1 MSRHAST
8 RRARLTL
15 AALVSMALLGV
26 APISQGAG
34 AHGTTSATTA
44 EERKLDALYEA
55 YWQDWLSLNPEE
67 ALVEGVTRYEALF
80 DHSLEDTW
88 LREVIATLKHYQA
101 ALKKF
106 DPAPL
111 PQDARLSYEI
121 LSYELTQAL
130 AYYDNGVYRTARML
144 PINQFM
150 GQHTAFALDQSG
162 SGSYNF
168 KTVADYDNALLRADD
183 YARWTNDAI
192 ERLQEGV
199 SRGVVLPR
207 VVVERVLPQLRTH
220 FGQAPEDT
228 DFWKPIVKMPDDI
241 PPAHRKRLT
250 AEYAAKITTVI
261 EPAYRRLYDYLHD
274 EYLEHANATPGL
286 GALPNGAA
294 LYEYEVR
301 ANTTTTMTPAEIHA
315 LGLAEIR
322 RITHELEAVRKTVDF
337 QGSLQEFLASVR
349 TNESLHFQNP
359 AEVIP
364 AYQDALR
371 RILPKLP
378 GLFDVSP
385 KAQLEIKALPDS
397 AKEYQGNGNYQQAA
411 ADGSRP
417 GILWI
422 NIYAPG
428 IKDKFIVMTTTLHET
443 YPGHHFQ
450 TSLAEEIKG
459 MPAFRRLT
467 FFNAYG
473 EGWALYCESLGKEMG
488 LFDDPW
494 QYYGHLMNEMLRAN
508 RLVIDTGIHAMGWS
522 TEQGITWMMDHSSM
536 NREQAAAEVERYVAY
551 PAQAL
556 SYKVGQL
563 DIAALRTKATEQLG
577 PRFDVRQFHDQILLG
592 GSMPLTVLDRKV
604 DQWIARSLTAK

>member
-1 MSRHAST
+1 MG
-8 RRARLTL
+8 
-15 AALVSMALLGV
+15 MALSGV
-26 APISQGAG
+26 GLVPLSVGA
-34 AHGTTSATTA
+34 TVNQATA
-44 EERKLDALYEA
+44 VEERQLDALYEA
-55 YWQDWLSLNPEE
+55 YWRDWLALNPEE
-67 ALVEGVTRYEALF
+67 ALVEGVTRHESLF
-80 DHSLEDTW
+80 DHSLEDPW
-88 LREVIATLKHYQA
+88 LREVTSMLRRYQ
-101 ALKKF
+101 LSLEKF
-106 DPAPL
+106 DPTPL
-111 PQDARLSYEI
+111 SRDARLSYEI
-121 LSYELTQAL
+121 LNYELAQAL
-130 AYYDNGVYRTARML
+130 AYYDNGPYLTARML

-150 GQHTAFALDQSG
+150 GQHLTFALDQSG
-162 SGSYNF
+162 SGSYSF

-192 ERLQEGV
+192 ERLREGV

-220 FGQAPEDT
+220 FGQPPANT
-228 DFWKPIVKMPDDI
+228 DFWKPIVNMPDVI
-241 PPAHRKRLT
+241 PRAQRERLT
-250 AEYAAKITTVI
+250 AQYAAKIATVI
-261 EPAYRRLYDYLHD
+261 EPAYQRLHDYLRD

-294 LYEYEVR
+294 LYEYEVK
-301 ANTTTTMTPAEIHA
+301 ANTTTAMTPAEIHA
-315 LGLAEIR
+315 LGLSEVG
-322 RITHELEAVRKTVDF
+322 RITHELETVKKSVDF
-337 QGSLQEFLASVR
+337 QGSLADFLASVR
-349 TNESLHFQNP
+349 TNESLHFRTP

-364 AYQDALR
+364 AYQDALA

-378 GLFDVSP
+378 VLFDVSP
-385 KAQLEIKALPDS
+385 KARLEIKALPDS
-397 AKEYQGNGNYQQAA
+397 AKESQGNGNYQQAA

-450 TSLAEEIKG
+450 TSLAAEVKG

-473 EGWALYCESLGKEMG
+473 EGWALYCESLGRELG

-522 TEQGITWMMDHSSM
+522 TEQGITWMMEHSSM
-536 NREQAAAEVERYVAY
+536 NRDQAAAEVERYVAY

-563 DIAALRTKATEQLG
+563 DIAALRRKATEQLG
-577 PRFDVRQFHDQILLG
+577 PRFDVRQFHDQILLD
-592 GSMPLTVLDRKV
+592 GSMPLTILDRKV
-604 DQWIARSLTAK
+604 DQWIARSTVSK

>member
-1 MSRHAST
+1 MT
-8 RRARLTL
+8 RRFRIVLLPALVALTL
-15 AALVSMALLGV
+15 SGPAFIPLG
-26 APISQGAG
+26 ASAHDSTGAI
-34 AHGTTSATTA
+34 AV
-44 EERKLDALYEA
+44 EERQLDALYEA
-55 YWQDWLSLNPEE
+55 YWQDWLALNPEE
-67 ALVEGVTRYEALF
+67 ALVEGVTRYQTLF
-80 DHSLEDTW
+80 DHSLEDPW
-88 LREVIATLKHYQA
+88 LREVTSMLKRYQT
-101 ALKKF
+101 ALEKF
-106 DPAPL
+106 DPTPL
-111 PQDARLSYEI
+111 PQESRISYEI
-121 LSYELTQAL
+121 LSYELAQAL
-130 AYYDNGVYRTARML
+130 AYYQTGVYRTARML
-144 PINQFM
+144 PINQFV
-150 GQHTAFALDQSG
+150 GQHTTFALDQSG

-192 ERLQEGV
+192 ERLQQGV
-199 SRGVVLPR
+199 SLGVVLPR

-220 FGQAPEDT
+220 FGKAPEDT
-228 DFWKPIVKMPDDI
+228 EFWQPILKMPDSI
-241 PPAHRKRLT
+241 PAVHRQRLR
-250 AEYAAKITTVI
+250 AEYAAKIATVI
-261 EPAYRRLYDYLHD
+261 EPAYQKLYDYLHD
-274 EYLEHANATPGL
+274 EYLEHANAIPGL

-294 LYEYEVR
+294 LYEYEVK
-301 ANTTTTMTPAEIHA
+301 ANTTTAMTPAEIHA

-322 RITHELEAVRKTVDF
+322 RITHELEAVQKTVGF
-337 QGSLQEFLASVR
+337 QGSLPEFLASVR
-349 TNESLHFQNP
+349 TNESLHFQSP

-371 RILPKLP
+371 HILPKLP

-385 KAQLEIKALPDS
+385 KAKLEIKALPDS

-428 IKDKFIVMTTTLHET
+428 IKDKFIVMTTTLHEA

-536 NREQAAAEVERYVAY
+536 NRDQAAAEVERYVAY

-563 DIAALRTKATEQLG
+563 KIAALRTKATEQLG

-604 DQWIARSLTAK
+604 DQWIARSIAAK

>member
-1 MSRHAST
+1 MTPVFRVVA
-8 RRARLTL
+8 LTAL
-15 AALVSMALLGV
+15 LAIAALPSKTRALDASGTP
-26 APISQGAG
+26 AAG
-34 AHGTTSATTA
+34 APVSAVAA
-44 EERKLDALYEA
+44 EQRDLDALYA
-55 YWQDWLSLNPEE
+55 SYWQDWLALNPQLALTQGVTRSEAQFDDSLEDPWLQRVRSMLERYRTALKRFDPGPLPEE
-67 ALVEGVTRYEALF
+67 AR
-80 DHSLEDTW
+80 
-88 LREVIATLKHYQA
+88 I
-101 ALKKF
+101 
-106 DPAPL
+106 
-111 PQDARLSYEI
+111 SYDM
-121 LSYELTQAL
+121 LSYELEQAL
-130 AYYDNGVYRTARML
+130 SYYGSNLYETARML

-168 KTVADYDNALLRADD
+168 KTVEDYDNALTRADN

-192 ERLQEGV
+192 ARLKEGV
-199 SRGVVLPR
+199 ERGVVLPR
-207 VVVERVLPQLRTH
+207 VVVERVLPQLHTS
-220 FGQAPEDT
+220 FGMPPEKT
-228 DFWKPIVKMPDDI
+228 TFWQPIAKL
-241 PPAHRKRLT
+241 PAGFSDADRKRLT
-250 AEYAAKITTVI
+250 AAYAGKISTVI
-261 EPAYRRLYDYLHD
+261 EPAYRKLYDYLRG
-274 EYLEHANATPGL
+274 EYLPHANATPGL

-294 LYEYEVR
+294 LYEYEIKEH
-301 ANTTTTMTPAEIHA
+301 TTTAMTAAEIHA
-315 LGLAEIR
+315 LGLSEIE
-322 RITHELEAVRKTVDF
+322 RITSELDEVRKSVHF
-337 QGSLQEFLASVR
+337 QGSLQEFRASVR
-349 TNESLHFQNP
+349 SDASLHFQSP
-359 AEVIP
+359 EEVIP
-364 AYQDALR
+364 AYQAALG

-378 GLFDVSP
+378 TLFDVSP
-385 KAQLEIKALPDS
+385 RAKFEIKALPVS
-397 AKEYQGNGNYQQAA
+397 SKQYQGNGNYQEAA

-450 TSLAEEIKG
+450 TSLAQEIKG
-459 MPAFRRLT
+459 LPAFRRFT
-467 FFNAYG
+467 FFDAYG

-556 SYKVGQL
+556 AYKVGQL
-563 DIAALRTKATEQLG
+563 DIAALRARAAKQLG
-577 PRFDVRQFHDQILLG
+577 PRFDIRQFHDQILLG

-604 DQWIARSLTAK
+604 DQWIARSTATR